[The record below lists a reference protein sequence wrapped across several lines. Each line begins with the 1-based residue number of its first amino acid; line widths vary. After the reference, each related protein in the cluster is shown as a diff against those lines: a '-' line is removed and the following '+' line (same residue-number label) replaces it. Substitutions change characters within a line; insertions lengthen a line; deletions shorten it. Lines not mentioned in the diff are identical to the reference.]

1 MAEFNGKKT
10 LLLGLKGE
18 KGDPGEKGDTGP
30 QGPKGDTGPQGPQ
43 GEKGDAGE
51 RGPQGLQGPQGPQGP
66 QGLNGTAAVI
76 QSVGVTVDGSTG
88 TPKAQVT
95 NGGTPQSRQ
104 IQIDFTGL
112 KGEPGE
118 KGEKGEKG
126 DPGTIAGA
134 SFPFEIESGTAKAA
148 LETAARSTSVLSSP
162 MLTLEDSADKAR
174 YGTDAVYFFKGKAQ
188 TAKRLALPDEAGT
201 FATREWAQEN
211 AGARFIKESWFDDV
225 CFQTAIPYFEDLSAF
240 PMAFSTFKRRFGTGT
255 FVPVDGFQYSVFA
268 VVNNHM
274 HILHVAFDESAGNF
288 TLEEDAG
295 AVREGDIVNYG
306 NDLVLLFFRNNSGD
320 IWNSFKPLKGRF
332 KVKPDLP
339 TGGTIYKIRDA
350 EIEIATPAGK
360 SVGYTFESVRNCSVY
375 IDTTAHDGSAAAE
388 AFQAN
393 FKGANYGA
401 FPILPSVFTTQNDM
415 MLEYIKI
422 QADIADNTGRHT
434 PRQVKY
440 AQLVVRQPA
449 QGKAD
454 DTSNRVVWLYQ
465 EDTARATW
473 QDLDGNWHTQRYSW
487 RFEFAE
493 SGMVTTEFIPYLVDA
508 TAPAEASQAAS
519 IATMSLSARIPESPD
534 EPLVSVPVD
543 PKAVGCFA
551 LDEQGL
557 TINAFTG
564 EAVGA

>member
-18 KGDPGEKGDTGP
+18 KGDPGEKGEKGDTGP
-30 QGPKGDTGPQGPQ
+30 QGPKGDPGQDGAPGTP
-43 GEKGDAGE
+43 
-51 RGPQGLQGPQGPQGP
+51 
-66 QGLNGTAAVI
+66 GLNGTAAVI

-88 TPKAQVT
+88 TPHAQVT
-95 NGGTPQSRQ
+95 NGGTPQSR
-104 IQIDFTGL
+104 IIEIDFTGL
-112 KGEPGE
+112 KGERGE
-118 KGEKGEKG
+118 KGDTGEKG
-126 DPGTIAGA
+126 DPGTLQGA

-174 YGTDAVYFFKGKAQ
+174 YGTAAVYFFKGKAQ
-188 TAKRLALPDEAGT
+188 TAKTLAFPDEAGT
-201 FATREWAQEN
+201 FATREWAR
-211 AGARFIKESWFDDV
+211 GSFGSFIKESWFDDV
-225 CFQTAIPYFEDLSAF
+225 CFQTAIPYFEGTPGF
-240 PMAFSTFKRRFGTGT
+240 PMAFSTFKSRFGTGA
-255 FVPVDGFQYSVFA
+255 FVPGDGLGYSVFA
-268 VVNNHM
+268 NIKSEM
-274 HILHVAFDESAGNF
+274 HILRVAFDESAGNF

-295 AVREGDIVNYG
+295 AVREGDIVAYG
-306 NDLVLLFFRNNSGD
+306 NDLTLLLFRNNSGD

-339 TGGTIYKIRDA
+339 NGGTIYKIRDA

-440 AQLVVRQPA
+440 AQLVVKQPA
-449 QGKAD
+449 EGKAD
-454 DTSNRVVWLYQ
+454 DSSNRVVWLYQ

-493 SGMVTTEFIPYLVDA
+493 SGMATAEFIPYLVDA

-519 IATMSLSARIPESPD
+519 IATMGLSARTPESPD

-551 LDEQGL
+551 LDEQGR

-564 EAVGA
+564 EVVGA